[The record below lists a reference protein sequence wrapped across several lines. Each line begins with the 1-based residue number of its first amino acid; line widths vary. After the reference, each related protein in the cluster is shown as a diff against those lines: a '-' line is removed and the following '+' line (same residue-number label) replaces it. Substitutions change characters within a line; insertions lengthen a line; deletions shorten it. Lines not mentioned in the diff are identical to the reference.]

1 MTRFAITRFAITRAA
16 ITRAAITQAAVTK
29 AAVTKAARRLIAPA
43 AWLRLPRRTARLRLT
58 VLYGAL
64 FTAAGAAVL
73 GVTFWL
79 FQRATAG
86 AVFGSNSQFAP
97 ALHGIRCQ
105 APIPSVGG
113 FTQVKL
119 PPGCR
124 LLVRNQIAALH
135 QLHTIDL
142 HTLIIQSGFALAV
155 MAALAVGLGWLVAGR
170 VLRPLRTIT
179 ATARRISATSLH
191 ERLAADGPDDEFTE
205 LAGTLNDLLA
215 RLQAS
220 FTAQRHFVASASH
233 ELRTPLTLDRTLL
246 QVALRD
252 TGATVEQW
260 RCTGREVLESGQQQ
274 ERLLEALLTLATSEA
289 GLARREP
296 VDLAEVTDASLLSA
310 SRQLQGQRLRVTAST
325 SSAPLLGDPDLIDRL
340 VANLV
345 DNAVRHNVPGGTVG
359 LTTGTRDGRA
369 VLSVASGGPAIPP
382 TEVDRLFQPFER
394 LNNTR
399 TSNGTGHGLGL
410 SIVAAIATAH
420 DAILSAHAPPEGGLH
435 IEVSFPPPLPPPPP
449 PANPVG
455 PGRPE

>member
-1 MTRFAITRFAITRAA
+1 MTNPL
-16 ITRAAITQAAVTK
+16 
-29 AAVTKAARRLIAPA
+29 RRLLTPSS
-43 AWLRLPRRTARLRLT
+43 WLRLPRRTARLRLT

-86 AVFGSNSQFAP
+86 AVFPLNSHFAP
-97 ALHGIRCQ
+97 VYRGTKCQ
-105 APIPSVGG
+105 VTVPRPSHPGG
-113 FTQVKL
+113 FIASV

-124 LLVRNQIAALH
+124 VLLRNQAAALDR
-135 QLHTIDL
+135 LHTIDL
-142 HTLIIQSGFALAV
+142 HTLIIQSAFALAV
-155 MAALAVGLGWLVAGR
+155 MAALAVVLGWLVAGR

-191 ERLAADGPDDEFTE
+191 ERLAVNGPDDEFTE
-205 LAGTLNDLLA
+205 LAGTLNELLA

-260 RCTGREVLESGQQQ
+260 RSTGQEVLESGKQQ

-296 VDLAEVTDASLLSA
+296 VDLAEVTTASVLA
-310 SRQLQGQRLRVTAST
+310 ADREIKHQRLHVTAST
-325 SSAPLLGDPDLIDRL
+325 DAAPVLGDPDLIERL
-340 VANLV
+340 VANLL
-345 DNAVRHNVPGGTVG
+345 DNAVRHNVPGGTVE
-359 LTTGTRDGRA
+359 LTTRTRDGRA
-369 VLSVASGGPAIPP
+369 ILSVASSGPMIPP
-382 TEVDRLFQPFER
+382 AEVDRLFQPFQR
-394 LNNTR
+394 LNAAR
-399 TSNGTGHGLGL
+399 TSNGSGHGLGL

-420 DAILSAHAPPEGGLH
+420 DAVITAHAPPEGGLH
-435 IEVSFPPPLPPPPP
+435 IEVSFP
-449 PANPVG
+449 AAPVG
-455 PGRPE
+455 PIADRAPCATGDQNGPDSSPRASVSRRFSA

>member
-1 MTRFAITRFAITRAA
+1 MTHPL
-16 ITRAAITQAAVTK
+16 
-29 AAVTKAARRLIAPA
+29 RRLLTPA
-43 AWLRLPRRTARLRLT
+43 SWLRLPRRTARLRLT

-86 AVFGSNSQFAP
+86 AVFSSNKNFAP
-97 ALHGIRCQ
+97 PYRGVKCRVIVPRPAQHPGVVAVRTPLPCQ
-105 APIPSVGG
+105 
-113 FTQVKL
+113 
-119 PPGCR
+119 
-124 LLVRNQIAALH
+124 LLLRNQAAALNR
-135 QLHTIDL
+135 LHTIDL
-142 HTLIIQSGFALAV
+142 HTLIIQSAFALAV
-155 MAALAVGLGWLVAGR
+155 MAALAVVLGWLVAGR

-179 ATARRISATSLH
+179 ATTRRISATSLH

-260 RCTGREVLESGQQQ
+260 RSTGQEVLESGKQQ

-296 VDLAEVTDASLLSA
+296 VDLAEVTTASVLA
-310 SRQLQGQRLRVTAST
+310 ADREIKHQRLHVTAST
-325 SSAPLLGDPDLIDRL
+325 DPAPLLADPDLIERL
-340 VANLV
+340 VANLL
-345 DNAVRHNVPGGTVG
+345 DNSVRHNVPGGTVE
-359 LTTGTRDGRA
+359 LTTRTRDGRA
-369 VLSVASGGPAIPP
+369 VLSVASSGPVIPP
-382 TEVDRLFQPFER
+382 AEVDRLFQPFQR
-394 LNNTR
+394 LNTAH
-399 TSNGTGHGLGL
+399 TSNGSGHGLGL

-420 DAILSAHAPPEGGLH
+420 DAVITAHAPPEGGLH
-435 IEVSFPPPLPPPPP
+435 IEVSFP
-449 PANPVG
+449 AAPVG
-455 PGRPE
+455 PGPPDS

>member
-1 MTRFAITRFAITRAA
+1 MTRSAMTRAA
-16 ITRAAITQAAVTK
+16 MTK
-29 AAVTKAARRLIAPA
+29 GVRRLLTPA
-43 AWLRLPRRTARLRLT
+43 SWLRLPRRTARLRLT

-64 FTAAGAAVL
+64 FTAAAAAVL

-86 AVFGSNSQFAP
+86 AVFSSNNHFAP
-97 ALHGIRCQ
+97 AYRGIRCLVA
-105 APIPSVGG
+105 APPPPGIREV
-113 FTQVKL
+113 QL

-124 LLVRNQIAALH
+124 LLLRNQIAALH
-135 QLHTIDL
+135 RLHSIDL
-142 HTLIIQSGFALAV
+142 HTLVIQSAFALAV
-155 MAALAVGLGWLVAGR
+155 MAGLAVALGWLVAGR

-191 ERLAADGPDDEFTE
+191 ERLIADGPGDEFTE

-252 TGATVEQW
+252 AGATVEQW

-296 VDLAEVTDASLLSA
+296 VDLAEVADASLLSA
-310 SRQLQGQRLRVTAST
+310 SSQIQGQRLRVTASADP
-325 SSAPLLGDPDLIDRL
+325 APVLGDPDLIERL
-340 VANLV
+340 VANLL
-345 DNAVRHNVPGGTVG
+345 DNAVRHNVSGGTVE
-359 LTTGTRDGRA
+359 LTTGTSDGRA

-382 TEVDRLFQPFER
+382 AEVDRLFQPFQR
-394 LNNTR
+394 LDTAR

-420 DAILSAHAPPEGGLH
+420 DATLSAHAPPEGGLH
-435 IEVSFPPPLPPPPP
+435 IEVSFPPPQLPHLPVSPGPPDS
-449 PANPVG
+449 
-455 PGRPE
+455 